1 MSDSSSR
8 REFLQQAAT
17 ATAAISA
24 GIQLSTTLPRL
35 SAAESPAVYESPELA
50 ALRRKAARRRRRLIY
65 NDDGCGP
72 IMQPGGDSPQGFLDG
87 ANSRMRVLPGTQVDS
102 VFICSGATH
111 VLNHPT
117 KVAESYAD
125 VADKYQ
131 IGGEWALMRDNMRAL
146 EKAGTD
152 AVQLTI
158 DFCRRRRLEVVYSHR
173 INDIHNQFLAV
184 ERSTWFR
191 EHPQY
196 WLNTPE
202 NASQAGGVNSPRHW
216 WSALDFERPEV
227 LAHLAGIQ
235 EEVCGRYDIDG
246 IEIDYFRSPMFFRPN
261 LDFDPATPD
270 QREIL
275 TGFQRRLRELHF
287 RTGTKRNRPIL
298 TIARV
303 PATVERCLHVGID
316 IERWMQE
323 RLVDLLTIGGG
334 YIPFTEPLEE
344 LVASAHRADI
354 PVYATISASGMRGP
368 ENRYSAHEAWRGA
381 AANLWKAGVDGIVTF
396 NIFPTNSEPR
406 FTDIGS
412 PESLAGKDKL
422 FVVDPIRILEGDLVQ
437 GIEQSQALPQP
448 IPGDG
453 QPGKCE
459 LPVGDDLPFADKQG
473 TLAKV
478 ELRIHLSD
486 PRAVDLVETRLNGTV
501 QELADKSA
509 DGWMTF
515 YPRGAQFR
523 QRRNE
528 LSFHARQA
536 KANSG
541 KLADVLHVEL
551 SVIYKQ

>member
-287 RTGTKRNRPIL
+287 RAGTKRNRPIL

-381 AANLWKAGVDGIVTF
+381 ARPRIYGRRASTELSPSIYSPRTRNPGLPTSVRRNRWREKTNCLLSIPFGFSKEIWSRELS
-396 NIFPTNSEPR
+396 NPRRCPSQFP
-406 FTDIGS
+406 
-412 PESLAGKDKL
+412 
-422 FVVDPIRILEGDLVQ
+422 
-437 GIEQSQALPQP
+437 
-448 IPGDG
+448 
-453 QPGKCE
+453 
-459 LPVGDDLPFADKQG
+459 
-473 TLAKV
+473 
-478 ELRIHLSD
+478 
-486 PRAVDLVETRLNGTV
+486 GTV
-501 QELADKSA
+501 SRGNASCPWAMTCRSLTSKGRSPKWSSA
-509 DGWMTF
+509 
-515 YPRGAQFR
+515 
-523 QRRNE
+523 
-528 LSFHARQA
+528 S
-536 KANSG
+536 
-541 KLADVLHVEL
+541 
-551 SVIYKQ
+551 I